1 MEPKWRFAAAA
12 LLACTGLMMVVL
24 CAPTFLVPRC
34 VPIHPALNGIAAS
47 SKTLHACLESHPG
60 EFSGTSEAHYIL
72 ANLQDEQAKPKDTTI
87 CGSVYYGK
95 LLGQPVV
102 LATTGEKTKEF
113 PSSCTGHIAA
123 VSGFL

>member
-47 SKTLHACLESHPG
+47 SKTLHACLESR
-60 EFSGTSEAHYIL
+60 FWY
-72 ANLQDEQAKPKDTTI
+72 N
-87 CGSVYYGK
+87 CGLKALCV
-95 LLGQPVV
+95 
-102 LATTGEKTKEF
+102 
-113 PSSCTGHIAA
+113 SCTRCQCG
-123 VSGFL
+123 LK